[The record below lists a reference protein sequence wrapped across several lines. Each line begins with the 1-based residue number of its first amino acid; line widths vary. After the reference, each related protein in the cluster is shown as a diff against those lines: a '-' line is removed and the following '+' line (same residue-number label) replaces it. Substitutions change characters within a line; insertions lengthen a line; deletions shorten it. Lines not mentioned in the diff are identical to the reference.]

1 MHITV
6 KNNKHNDSQSRL
18 LIVVDTEHSILLR
31 VGRNEILNASGEEC
45 QGWKAKLVEFQAN
58 KSICTRGQGGTIIMD
73 VCYWVA

>member
-1 MHITV
+1 MV
-6 KNNKHNDSQSRL
+6 KNNKHCDSKIL
-18 LIVVDTEHSILLR
+18 VFIVVETEHSILLR

-73 VCYWVA
+73 VCYCVA